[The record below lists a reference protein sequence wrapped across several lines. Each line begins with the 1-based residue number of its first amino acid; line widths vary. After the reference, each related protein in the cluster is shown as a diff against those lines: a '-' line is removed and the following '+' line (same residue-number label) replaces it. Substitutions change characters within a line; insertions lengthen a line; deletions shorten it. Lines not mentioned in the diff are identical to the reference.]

1 MHANYKTLK
10 RAAKKPKKKNIKKK
24 RRRKKIRQKADEA
37 VEGGFRKMI

>member
-37 VEGGFRKMI
+37 VEGGFGKMI